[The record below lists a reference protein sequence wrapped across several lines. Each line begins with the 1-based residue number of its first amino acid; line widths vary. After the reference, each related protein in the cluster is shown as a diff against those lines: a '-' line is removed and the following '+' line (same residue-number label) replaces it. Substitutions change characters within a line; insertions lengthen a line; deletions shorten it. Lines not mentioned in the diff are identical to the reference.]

1 LRPNAIIQISKFIS
15 VVTSCGGHPTTD
27 IFAKNY
33 ELHYQHKKIHLD
45 GCETTLAMQFGCI
58 AFHPTRYVG
67 WVRLTLS
74 VRNKW
79 TSDWASNWFY
89 CKVPSEQIAD
99 VWGKWN
105 YTLRSMMTQR
115 NYSMDALFECG
126 PGDVDV
132 TIFVEVALLI
142 GGRDAVEEFLA

>member
-1 LRPNAIIQISKFIS
+1 
-15 VVTSCGGHPTTD
+15 
-27 IFAKNY
+27 
-33 ELHYQHKKIHLD
+33 
-45 GCETTLAMQFGCI
+45 MQFGCI
-58 AFHPTRYVG
+58 AFHPTRYVR

-115 NYSMDALFECG
+115 NYSMDASFECG

-132 TIFVEVALLI
+132 AIFVEVALLI
-142 GGRDAVEEFLA
+142 GGRDTVEEFLACGIWPLSEA